1 MPRWGVL
8 LLQTKSWQAVVGKVG
23 GCRCESWS
31 FSLLLRRRSVGQPVY
46 SECSLVGRVR
56 GGRQPVLL
64 SFDARVSGGI
74 RGGQAGMKPETVAAR
89 GDAEE
94 CVDEAVVVSIVAV

>member
-1 MPRWGVL
+1 M
-8 LLQTKSWQAVVGKVG
+8 
-23 GCRCESWS
+23 
-31 FSLLLRRRSVGQPVY
+31 GQPVY
-46 SECSLVGRVR
+46 SECSVVGRAGQGRVR

-89 GDAEE
+89 ADAEE
-94 CVDEAVVVSIVAV
+94 CMDEAVVVGIVGV

>member
-1 MPRWGVL
+1 M
-8 LLQTKSWQAVVGKVG
+8 
-23 GCRCESWS
+23 
-31 FSLLLRRRSVGQPVY
+31 GQPVY
-46 SECSLVGRVR
+46 SECSVVGRVR

-64 SFDARVSGGI
+64 SFDARVSGGMRG

-94 CVDEAVVVSIVAV
+94 CMDEAVVVSIVGV